1 MKGPRSRQAMQMEVT
16 QEGGRAGG
24 FNQEGRLSREST
36 LALGLIMS
44 LML

>member
-1 MKGPRSRQAMQMEVT
+1 MQMEVT
-16 QEGGRAGG
+16 QEGGQAGG
-24 FNQEGRLSREST
+24 FNQKGRLSREST

>member
-1 MKGPRSRQAMQMEVT
+1 MLTVT

-36 LALGLIMS
+36 LALGFITPPVL
-44 LML
+44 

>member
-1 MKGPRSRQAMQMEVT
+1 MKGPGSRRAMQMEVT

-36 LALGLIMS
+36 LALGLLTS
-44 LML
+44 LVL

>member
-1 MKGPRSRQAMQMEVT
+1 MQMEVT

-36 LALGLIMS
+36 LAPGLLTS
-44 LML
+44 LVL